1 MDLKTKGDK
10 HESCTA
16 TSIQTGIQVGVSK
29 TQRPTL
35 AWKVGFSASLEP
47 PGIKVS
53 LCPEIRNPGC
63 TGFLEVRAA
72 GSGFVSVMKPNASP
86 CQLD

>member
-10 HESCTA
+10 RESCTD
-16 TSIQTGIQVGVSK
+16 TSIQTGIEVGVSK

-47 PGIKVS
+47 PGIKMHQ
-53 LCPEIRNPGC
+53 GQ
-63 TGFLEVRAA
+63 
-72 GSGFVSVMKPNASP
+72 FVMSRDPKTWLHWLP
-86 CQLD
+86 